1 MSAHAQ
7 QQHGQKHP
15 SGIFRFLGSDWET
28 YAKLASFLKP
38 YRFRLAL
45 GLLAGIGY
53 AACNSGIIL
62 LVRTITDT
70 AFHGKFSQ
78 SDLLK
83 GAGMGQGGGVTEFL
97 WMILPIPLVMILR
110 GLLAYANVYNLTWV
124 SLRALRD
131 MRRRV
136 FGHLMRQS
144 LDFFGRSQSGRLLS
158 RVLNDTQMAQESLVS
173 IVGELVKQPLTAIGV
188 IAVLLR
194 IDWKFCLFAFVL
206 FPLFLLPVIIYGR
219 RVRKAARAVQNEA
232 GVMAVI
238 LQESFAG
245 IRVIKSFAREAFQ
258 LRLFDKSSDEQFRSG
273 MKVKKSTA
281 IVQPMMESV
290 SACGVALALVYVHYS
305 HLSIGSFIAL
315 LMGMFLL
322 YDPIKNLSRIHVV
335 LQNCLGAATST
346 LELLDTKPSIHDL
359 PGAMPLETTRGHLA
373 FEGVNFSYGTTG
385 THGEEGGNAV
395 TGISLVIEP
404 GMKVALVGSSGAGKS
419 TLLALLLRFY
429 DPQQGRILI
438 DGRDLRDLTLLSL
451 REQIGIVTQE
461 SFLFH
466 DSIYENIRFGRLD
479 ATKAEIEEAARLAH
493 AHDFIMAQPHG
504 YETIVGDKGC
514 LLSGGQQQR
523 LAIARA
529 LLKAAPVL
537 LLDEATSALD
547 SESEKMIQDALEK
560 LSRGRT
566 VIAIAHRLSTVLGS
580 DMIVVMDHG
589 RIVATGTHAELLN
602 SSEVY
607 TNLYRLQFSH

>member
-7 QQHGQKHP
+7 QQHGQKHR
-15 SGIFRFLGSDWET
+15 SVIFRFLGSDWET

-83 GAGMGQGGGVTEFL
+83 GAGMGEGGGVTEFL

-385 THGEEGGNAV
+385 PHGEEGGNAV